1 MASPAR
7 LYYFYIE
14 PIVLHSKKQH
24 AVFLM
29 DNDFTVGKHN
39 PYIINT
45 NTFTHID
52 LQIPVDSIKDY
63 RDLQAERRRMLSF
76 YRGWTVHEADDPIS
90 DVDKERII
98 KLRQQLDEIEISWF
112 KKASAFLAWKRR
124 RQLVAMWTRN

>member
-1 MASPAR
+1 MTAPK
-7 LYYFYIE
+7 YYFYIE

-39 PYIINT
+39 PYIINI

-63 RDLQAERRRMLSF
+63 KDLQAERRRTISF
-76 YRGWTVHEADDPIS
+76 YRGWTTNGFDDLIS
-90 DVDKERII
+90 DIEKEHII
-98 KLRQQLDEIEISWF
+98 MLKQQLEEIEHAWT
-112 KKASAFLAWKRR
+112 KKADAFLAWKRR
-124 RQLVAMWTRN
+124 RQLVTIWARN